1 MTRSDRQGNELR
13 HASAVAAT
21 AFDRALDALNVYQGD
36 PVAVVDEAL
45 EDSPDFAM
53 GHVLRGYL
61 FGLATEPAATEEAR
75 RTVEVLRGLDLGTRE
90 RSHVGALE
98 AMIAGNWTE
107 AAEQLNRHNAD
118 YPRDLLGLQAGHLM
132 DFYRANARNLRDRI
146 ARALPHW
153 SPDLPGYPIL
163 LGMHAFGL
171 EETGDYAR
179 AEDLGRRAV
188 ALDPRDCWAHH
199 AVAHVMEMQGRAED
213 GIGWMIARET
223 HWADDGNFFKV
234 HNWWHRSLYH
244 LDLGQADEALRLYD
258 GPIRGGR
265 SPVALDLVDA
275 SAILWRLHLVGPR
288 CRKPLGR
295 SGGGL
300 GLACRRADLSVQR
313 LARRDGLSRRRAL
326 RPTSTASSL
335 P

>member
-90 RSHVGALE
+90 RSHVGALQ

-179 AEDLGRRAV
+179 AEDPGRRAV

-223 HWADDGNFFKV
+223 HWAGDDNFFKV

-244 LDLGQADEALRLYD
+244 LDLGQADEVLRSTTD
-258 GPIRGGR
+258 RSAGGAARSHSTSWTPQRSSGGCISRATMSATAGPKWRRPGTRMPTGGPIR
-265 SPVALDLVDA
+265 
-275 SAILWRLHLVGPR
+275 
-288 CRKPLGR
+288 
-295 SGGGL
+295 
-300 GLACRRADLSVQR
+300 
-313 LARRDGLSRRRAL
+313 
-326 RPTSTASSL
+326 STTGTR
-335 P
+335 